1 MTPAPTSPT
10 ELSSAV
16 FRPIDRHFAQFL
28 ERLAGGNRPGLAL
41 AAALAS
47 RASGDGHVCLDLHHA
62 ADDWPKTEPRP
73 PELGQ
78 ADAWIEQLRPLPVV
92 GAPGEFKPLVLDAA
106 GRLYLH
112 RYWEHEH
119 RLAATL
125 RQLAEAVPAGPAPD
139 LRRLGEGLRRCF
151 PDADPSGPDWQQV
164 AALAA
169 LRRRLCV
176 ISGGPGTGKTHTVVV
191 LLALLLEQAGDTPL
205 RLALAAPTGKAAA
218 RLQESVQR
226 LGRSL
231 ALPEAVRARLPAEAS
246 TVHRL
251 LGALPGQAA
260 FRHHA
265 GNPLA
270 LDVLVVDEASMVDLA
285 LMARLFDA
293 LPSHARV
300 VLLGDKDQLASV
312 EAGAVL
318 GDLCAGHQPAYSAA
332 FAADY
337 QAATGQSLPTAPADA
352 VRRPLGDCLVQLER
366 NRRFAPDSGLLALS
380 RAVNRGDAPGALQHL
395 RAGGGLTAAPLPPAT
410 PARLKAALR
419 PAVLDGYRAAVA
431 ATDPAAALAVL
442 GRFRILAALRHG
454 PHGVETL
461 NTLVTELLTEAG
473 LIRPAGSWFAGRPVM
488 ITENDHAQRLFNG
501 DIGVALPGP
510 DTGEGPGFRVHFQAA
525 DGTTRDVSPARLPRH
540 ETAFALTVHKS
551 QGSEFD
557 RVLLILPGQDSPVL
571 TRELVYT
578 GITRAR
584 EGVTVWLDEQ
594 VFAEAIERRVR
605 RTSGL
610 RDALWG

>member
-1 MTPAPTSPT
+1 MTPTPSSVT
-10 ELSSAV
+10 ELSPAV

-28 ERLAGGNRPGLAL
+28 ERLAGGHQPGLAL

-47 RASGDGHVCLDLHHA
+47 RASGDGHVCLDLPRA
-62 ADDWPKTEPRP
+62 ADGWPKAEARP
-73 PELGQ
+73 EVLGRPT
-78 ADAWIEQLRPLPVV
+78 AWIGQLRQSPVV
-92 GAPGEFKPLVLDAA
+92 GTPGEFKPLVLDRA

-112 RYWEHEH
+112 RYWEHES

-125 RQLAEAVPAGPAPD
+125 RQLAESVPPGPAPD
-139 LRRLGEGLRRCF
+139 LRRLGDGLRRCF
-151 PDADPSGPDWQQV
+151 PDADAAGPDWQQV
-164 AALAA
+164 AAFAA

-191 LLALLLEQAGDTPL
+191 LLALLLEQAGDNPL
-205 RLALAAPTGKAAA
+205 RVALAAPTGKAAA
-218 RLQESVQR
+218 RLQESVLR
-226 LGRSL
+226 LSRSL
-231 ALPEAVRARLPAEAS
+231 ALPDPVRARLPSEAS

-251 LGALPGQAA
+251 LGARPGQAA

-270 LDVLVVDEASMVDLA
+270 LDVLIVDEASMVDLA
-285 LMARLFDA
+285 LMARLFEA
-293 LPSHARV
+293 LPAHARV

-332 FAADY
+332 FADDY
-337 QAATGQSLPTAPADA
+337 RAATGQSLPAVPAGAP
-352 VRRPLGDCLVQLER
+352 RRPLSDCLVQLER

-380 RAVNRGDAPGALQHL
+380 RAVNRGDAEGALQHL
-395 RAGGGLTAAPLPPAT
+395 RAGRGLTAAPLPPAA

-419 PAVLDGYRAAVA
+419 PVVLDGYRAAVTA
-431 ATDPAAALAVL
+431 PDPAAALAAL

-461 NTLVTELLTEAG
+461 NALVTAILAEEG
-473 LIRPAGSWFAGRPVM
+473 LIRPAGPWFAGRPVM
-488 ITENDHAQRLFNG
+488 ITENDHTQRLFNG

-557 RVLLILPGQDSPVL
+557 RVLLVLPGQDSPVL
-571 TRELVYT
+571 TRELIYT

-584 EGVTVWLDEQ
+584 AGVTLWLEEK
-594 VFAEAIERRVR
+594 VFADAVHRRVQ

-610 RDALWG
+610 RDALWE